1 MILIGF
7 RVLKLNLIESIIEFP
22 YSDDSIVIIQRNKR
36 EVFSK

>member
-22 YSDDSIVIIQRNKR
+22 YSDDSIVIQRNKR
-36 EVFSK
+36 EIFSK